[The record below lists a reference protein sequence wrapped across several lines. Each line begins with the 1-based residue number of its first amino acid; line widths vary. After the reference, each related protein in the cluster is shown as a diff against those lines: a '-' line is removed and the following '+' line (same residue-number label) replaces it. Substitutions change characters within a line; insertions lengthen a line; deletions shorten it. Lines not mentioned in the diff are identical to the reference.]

1 MAKPSDNRKQKFRF
15 SLVNDVTHD
24 LVWSFHFTKTTG
36 IIAVVSGVFVL
47 LLLIFCLIAFTPIRT
62 FIPGYPD
69 ANSKRQAI
77 QNAMRIDSL
86 ETKIIQWEL
95 YTENLRKVVEGEKP
109 MKLDSI
115 IVRAEREKAASKD
128 EAFLAKR
135 DSVLRAEVA
144 ASEKYEISGTARSLP
159 IEAMYFFAPV
169 KGVVTEG
176 FDASHPYIDVTAPAK
191 SRVSAVLDGTVIF
204 TDWDEEKGYTVVI
217 QHSGDVVSI
226 YANNEKLLKG
236 VGDIVRAGT
245 PVALLGRS
253 ESLTAGDHLHFE
265 LWYKGEALDPSEYI
279 SF

>member
-128 EAFLAKR
+128 EAFLSKR

-265 LWYKGEALDPSEYI
+265 LWYKGESLDPSEYI

>member
-176 FDASHPYIDVTAPAK
+176 FNASHPYIDVTAPAK

>member
-176 FDASHPYIDVTAPAK
+176 FGASHPYIDVTAPAK

>member
-86 ETKIIQWEL
+86 QTKIIQWEL

-128 EAFLAKR
+128 EAFLSKR

>member
-128 EAFLAKR
+128 EAFLSKR